1 MPSNKSATNITP
13 EREDQNLRFVNLL
26 CTGCPKKKG
35 DPCLRAIEGTRIG
48 LKTKVGRVLENSG
61 NFLSN
66 EHKNSP
72 ILWKNSWENWGQ
84 TWLPPLENMALSEV
98 TLQINPL
105 PFMKFWSQ
113 MRKKGL
119 PMQYCINKQNQWQ
132 NLIKNHNGII
142 DWNFMELQAE
152 DELTG
157 WPQMMPFLKR
167 RGSHV

>member
-1 MPSNKSATNITP
+1 MQQKLNMAACKFRNQIQKWTSWASYPCCYWYIHYIHCNIIVVLLNQTP
-13 EREDQNLRFVNLL
+13 EHTPPEWATCQNS
-26 CTGCPKKKG
+26 CPEKWYTTGCPKKKG

-48 LKTKVGRVLENSG
+48 LKTKLGRVLENSG

-113 MRKKGL
+113 MRKKRITNAIL
-119 PMQYCINKQNQWQ
+119 YQ
-132 NLIKNHNGII
+132 
-142 DWNFMELQAE
+142 
-152 DELTG
+152 
-157 WPQMMPFLKR
+157 
-167 RGSHV
+167 